1 MVLVGED
8 PRGVFVAV
16 IVGCAPADVIV
27 RKLAILVEEAYAV
40 PTGGE
45 VTTGAASPSPAET
58 IG

>member
-1 MVLVGED
+1 MLVSED

-16 IVGCAPADVIV
+16 IVGCAPADVVV
-27 RKLAILVEEAYAV
+27 RKLAVMVEEAYAV

-45 VTTGAASPSPAET
+45 VTIGAASPSPAET